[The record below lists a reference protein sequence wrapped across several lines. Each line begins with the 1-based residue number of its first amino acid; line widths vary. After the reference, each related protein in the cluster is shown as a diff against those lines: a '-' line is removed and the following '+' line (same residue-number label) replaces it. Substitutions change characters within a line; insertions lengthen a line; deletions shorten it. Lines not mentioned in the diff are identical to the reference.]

1 MKLESRV
8 ILAAENVRP
17 GGVRP
22 VIAHVLQLVPLLA
35 GAGTRSLQA
44 LSQIPHHADTVEEQ
58 VGRKAQPDTCRGLG
72 RQGTTLLL
80 LREVRL
86 VLARAVVLNTPPPL
100 L

>member
-1 MKLESRV
+1 MKLEGRV

-44 LSQIPHHADTVEEQ
+44 LSQIPHHADTV
-58 VGRKAQPDTCRGLG
+58 K
-72 RQGTTLLL
+72 
-80 LREVRL
+80 
-86 VLARAVVLNTPPPL
+86 NK
-100 L
+100 